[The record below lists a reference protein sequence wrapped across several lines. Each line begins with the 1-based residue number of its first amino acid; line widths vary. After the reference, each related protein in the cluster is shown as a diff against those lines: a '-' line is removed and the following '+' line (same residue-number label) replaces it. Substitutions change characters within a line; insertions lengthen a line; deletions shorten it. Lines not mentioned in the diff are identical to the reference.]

1 MVRQEAI
8 KRVFVQIIENKISPT
23 LLDNGFKYSKTNTC
37 FTKSVNSF
45 DIVMT
50 PSTSFPTIT
59 YNDDIEKL
67 LFHLRFNITI
77 KCLKF
82 EKWYELNFSKKTY
95 LQKEIETVNC
105 YAEINFDTFNDS
117 DFYTPT
123 PSQQFKNSVRVSL
136 TDNQSSESS
145 EGLITFLKNSFPLLL
160 KKTQN
165 LCTDVE
171 FFNDKKDSLELTFAN
186 LLIFLK
192 DFEKAKLAYQSTYHK
207 LIESLNNFRIE
218 QDWDNSYYIFL
229 IKTLAKDGKRFLNL
243 DFEVPNYLPLLSSF
257 KNSKIELPNTNI
269 KYNEA
274 FSIIKHS
281 KKIVSFCIT
290 PDGRVIVGH
299 ENMNIAEHYITIWDK
314 DGNLLVEK
322 ELPIEEGTWGGGGIY
337 VGYIAEL
344 NLFFANRFI
353 INSNLEIFTLE
364 LPVVP
369 HKKSNLLNRFEI
381 PLTYDPKAELFI
393 AYYNYKTDKECFIV
407 FYDKNYKMVKKL
419 VVTLRP
425 MDIIVEKQW
434 ILLYSI
440 HLNYV
445 SIIDYDGNE
454 IVQLESNNVRDVNGS
469 WGRSKFHAISKSN
482 KYFFSFFYYVK
493 SNLFDLESFKKD
505 VLWAHTTYEKDYKE
519 LYYNDINHN
528 FGLHPAEFSPNEKYI
543 VGGADHGKYVAWT
556 LPDKKRIELIPNE
569 EYLKKMPDAEIYF
582 IGDKKFLKNRGNEVR
597 DILFWENGKY
607 FSFVINNDL
616 LIWNDSF
623 EHISTVFD
631 IGKVN
636 YGKVI
641 NFYDKYIGLHNQ
653 EQFGRDEL
661 IILKNTSNDQ

>member
-1 MVRQEAI
+1 MLRQEAI
-8 KRVFVQIIENKISPT
+8 KRVFTQILENNFSPI
-23 LLDNGFKYSKTNTC
+23 LLDNSFKYSKTNNN

-45 DIVMT
+45 DIIIT
-50 PSTSFPTIT
+50 PTTSFPTIT
-59 YNDDIEKL
+59 YNESSEQ
-67 LFHLRFNITI
+67 LFLHLRINTSI

-82 EKWYELNFSKKTY
+82 EKWHELNFSKKTY
-95 LQKEIETVNC
+95 LQRDIETVNC
-105 YAEINFDTFNDS
+105 HVEIDFNTFNDS

-123 PSQQFKNSVRVSL
+123 TSQQFKNSVQVSL
-136 TDNQSSESS
+136 TDNQNIEFSE
-145 EGLITFLKNSFPLLL
+145 EVHIFLNYHLSVLL

-171 FFNDKKDSLELTFAN
+171 FFDDKKDSLELTFAN

-192 DFEKAKLAYQSTYHK
+192 DFEKAKTVYTTTYNR
-207 LIESLNNFRIE
+207 LIELLNIFRVE
-218 QDWDNSYYIFL
+218 KDWDNSYYIFL
-229 IKTLAKDGKRFLNL
+229 IKKLTRDGKKFLNL
-243 DFEVPNYLPLLSSF
+243 DFKVPEYLPIPSTF
-257 KNSKIELPNTNI
+257 RDSKIEFPQTNI
-269 KYNEA
+269 KYNEV

-281 KKIVSFCIT
+281 KQIASFCVS

-299 ENMNIAEHYITIWDK
+299 ENPNIEEHFITVWDK
-314 DGNLLVEK
+314 NGNLLIEK

-337 VGYIAEL
+337 VGYIAGL

-353 INSNLEIFTLE
+353 INSDLEIFTLE
-364 LPVVP
+364 LPVT
-369 HKKSNLLNRFEI
+369 HSKTANLLNRFEI
-381 PLTYDPKAELFI
+381 PLTYDTKLELFI
-393 AYYNYKTDKECFIV
+393 AYYNYKTDKECFVV

-434 ILLYSI
+434 IILYSA
-440 HLNYV
+440 HLNYI

-454 IVQLESNNVRDVNGS
+454 IVKLESNNVRDVNGR
-469 WGRSKFHAISKSN
+469 WGASKYHAISKSH

-493 SNLFDLESFKKD
+493 SYLFDLDSFKKD
-505 VLWAHTTYEKDYKE
+505 VLWAHTTFEKDYKE
-519 LYYNDINHN
+519 LYYNDIHHN

-582 IGDKKFLKNRGNEVR
+582 IGNKKYLKNRGNEVR
-597 DILFWENGKY
+597 DIIFWENGKY

-616 LIWNDSF
+616 LIWSEDF
-623 EHISTVFD
+623 EHISTVFN
-631 IGKVN
+631 IGKSP
-636 YGKVI
+636 YLKVK
-641 NFYDKYIGLHNQ
+641 NFSNKFIGIYNQ
-653 EQFGRDEL
+653 EPYGRDEL
-661 IILKNTSNDQ
+661 TIFKKE